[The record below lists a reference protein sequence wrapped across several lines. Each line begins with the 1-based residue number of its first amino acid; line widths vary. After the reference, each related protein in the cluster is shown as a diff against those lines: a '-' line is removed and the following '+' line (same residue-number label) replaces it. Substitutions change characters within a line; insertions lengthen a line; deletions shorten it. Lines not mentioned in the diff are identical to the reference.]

1 MSTTINKILFAGDL
15 GDNAAVIFSH
25 AISLARRYH
34 ATLSFLYAIE
44 PSEFAAQAMVRNI
57 FNVDQTEIKYRD
69 TLDTVQAEIRNRIEV
84 FCENEIGSRDAA
96 RQLVSEINIVRG
108 KASKV
113 ILEWA
118 EKGDVDVI
126 VIGSHN
132 RHGLQHT
139 LLGSVARTVVK
150 HADRLVFL
158 IPTSNEGVR

>member
-1 MSTTINKILFAGDL
+1 MPTTINKILFAGDL
-15 GDNAAVIFSH
+15 GDNAALIFSH

-44 PSEFAAQAMVRNI
+44 PSEFAAQAMVCNI
-57 FNVDQTEIKYRD
+57 FNVDQTDIRYRD
-69 TLDTVQAEIRNRIEV
+69 TLDIVQAEIHTRIEA
-84 FCENEIGSRDAA
+84 FCESEIGSREAA
-96 RQLVSEINIVRG
+96 REMVSDINIVRG

-113 ILEWA
+113 ILDWA

-132 RHGLQHT
+132 RNGLQHT

-158 IPTSNEGVR
+158 IPTPNEGVR